1 MNTTS
6 IRLLAIVA
14 LLGALVIAGCQASDS
29 LAGPTWQWTG
39 QTAGQDPTSYTI
51 EFRMDGTVE
60 VTADCNSV
68 TGTYTVGVPLDLTI
82 DVATPELAACGD
94 QSLHSVYLENLSRV
108 TSYSTG
114 GGVLSL
120 DFGDEAGAMQFRT
133 KGS

>member
-14 LLGALVIAGCQASDS
+14 LLGAFVIAGCRAGDS

-39 QTAGQDPTSYTI
+39 QPAAQDSASYTI
-51 EFRMDGTVE
+51 EFRTDGTVE
-60 VTADCNSV
+60 VGADCNSV

-82 DVATPELAACGD
+82 DVATPDLAACGD
-94 QSLHSVYLENLSRV
+94 QSLDGAYLEDLSRV

-120 DFGDEAGAMQFRT
+120 YFADEAGSMQFT
-133 KGS
+133 TNGS

>member
-6 IRLLAIVA
+6 IRLLALVA
-14 LLGALVIAGCQASDS
+14 LLGALVIAGCQSGDS
-29 LAGPTWQWTG
+29 LAGPTWQWTA
-39 QTAGQDPTSYTI
+39 QPAAQDTASYTI

-60 VTADCNSV
+60 VEADCNSV

-94 QSLHSVYLENLSRV
+94 QSLDSVYLENLSRV

-120 DFGDEAGAMQFRT
+120 YFADEAGAMQFRSN
-133 KGS
+133 GS